1 MKYPLII
8 ACALLFSLSAVA
20 QDSQANDHKSSI
32 PSAVEILSDTR
43 GVDFGPYLGDVLK
56 KVRENWYKVIPEVA
70 RPPIMKKGKV
80 SIAFAIKKDGGV
92 KDMRLLSP
100 SGDLSLDRAAWS
112 GIEASVP
119 FASLPT
125 EFNGDYLALRFHFYY
140 NPDRGSVDSSPNPSA
155 PEPKVE
161 ILSDTRGVDFG
172 PYLGRVLHD
181 VTRNWHMLMPPV
193 ARPPQMKQGDV
204 TVEFAIL
211 KDGTVKE
218 VALAKSSQ
226 DVSMDRAAWGGI
238 TGSTPFPPLP
248 AEFGGDKLQLR
259 FQFQYNPEQNSSK
272 ETSPRSDPDPKN

>member
-100 SGDLSLDRAAWS
+100 SGDLSLDRAAWA

-140 NPDRGSVDSSPNPSA
+140 NPDRGSIDSSPNPSA

-172 PYLGRVLHD
+172 PYLGRVLHA
-181 VTRNWHMLMPPV
+181 VTHNWHMLMPPV

-204 TVEFAIL
+204 TIECAIL

-238 TGSTPFPPLP
+238 TGSTPFPRCQQSS
-248 AEFGGDKLQLR
+248 AATN
-259 FQFQYNPEQNSSK
+259 YN
-272 ETSPRSDPDPKN
+272 